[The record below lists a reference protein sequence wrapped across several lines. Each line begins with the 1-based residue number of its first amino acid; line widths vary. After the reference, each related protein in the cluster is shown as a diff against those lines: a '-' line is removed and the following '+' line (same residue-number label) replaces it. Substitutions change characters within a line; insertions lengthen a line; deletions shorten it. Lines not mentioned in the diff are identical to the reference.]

1 MNHCIRKQK
10 NPVIPTAVI
19 LCLFVA
25 LAVSSCAGDSG
36 VDRAAPPPPLHSD
49 ENATPSSGAPS
60 DEPPVQ
66 TPEKPSAPPEPEAE
80 LVQYS
85 GAVEHLF
92 FHEVI
97 AWPERAFDGD
107 NMQRNYD
114 TNMIT
119 VSEYAAI
126 LESLYSKG
134 YTLVDLNNV
143 WSEYT
148 DENGKQ
154 RMRKN
159 TLMLPEG
166 KKPLVLSFDDL
177 SFYTFMS
184 GDGFM
189 ERYIIGEDGD
199 VWAAGVD
206 PNGKT
211 IISQDLT
218 VVTILDKFVKENPGF
233 STGGAKGCI
242 ALTGY
247 EGILGY
253 RTQNVKENDTQGARL
268 KRMQEIARVRPVVQR
283 LKETGWYFSTHSY
296 GHIWIDNITFDEVR
310 NDALRWL
317 DEVGSLVGETK
328 IFIYPYG
335 SRLDGGDVW
344 NTGPALQFYND
355 HGFRFFA
362 SVGYEPFSR
371 IKPDIPAVM
380 LDRMAVDGNAI
391 RNRRATFS
399 RFFDAAEVFDQSR
412 PNYGVTW

>member
-1 MNHCIRKQK
+1 MNHAARKQK
-10 NPVIPTAVI
+10 KPAILTAVL

-25 LAVSSCAGDSG
+25 LVMSSCAGDPGVYGTESPLSSHSG
-36 VDRAAPPPPLHSD
+36 DNAPMPI
-49 ENATPSSGAPS
+49 GALPG
-60 DEPPVQ
+60 EPP
-66 TPEKPSAPPEPEAE
+66 TKAPGPALPPEPEAK
-80 LVQYS
+80 LALYS

-97 AWPERAFDGD
+97 AWPALAFDGD

-119 VSEYAAI
+119 VSEYMTI
-126 LESLYSKG
+126 LESLYRNG
-134 YTLVDLNNV
+134 YILVDLNNI
-143 WSEYT
+143 WSEFT
-148 DENGKQ
+148 DENGNQ

-159 TLMLPEG
+159 SLMLPEG
-166 KKPLVLSFDDL
+166 KKPLILTFDDL
-177 SFYTFMS
+177 SFYSYMS

-189 ERYIIGEDGD
+189 DRYIIGEDGD
-199 VWAAGVD
+199 VWATGVD
-206 PNGKT
+206 PNGQT

-233 STGGAKGCI
+233 SFRGAKGCI
-242 ALTGY
+242 ALTAY

-253 RTQNVKENDTQGARL
+253 RTQLKSDSDTQSARL
-268 KRMQEIARVRPVVQR
+268 MRMQEIARVRPVVQR

-296 GHIWIDNITFDEVR
+296 GHIWIDSVSFDEVR
-310 NDALRWL
+310 IDALRWM
-317 DEVGSLVGETK
+317 DEVSSLVGETK

-344 NTGPALQFYND
+344 DTGPALQFYND
-355 HGFRFFA
+355 LGFRFFA

-380 LDRMAVDGNAI
+380 LDRMAVDGNTI
-391 RNRRATFS
+391 RNRRDTFI
-399 RFFDAAEVFDQSR
+399 RFFDVAEVFDQSR
-412 PNYGVTW
+412 PNYGVSW